1 MSPATAPTTKDVVK
15 RIGDTTDAA
24 LAYVREPDP
33 ALSRLSRGQRE
44 QLIADLPPITAG
56 ALLGPDALARHLVAS
71 AASGRYRD
79 LFALWDLFRTDP
91 DACRPVLAD
100 RPQALAKAQEAMRT
114 AVRLGLSGR
123 AERVSED
130 VARAEGLIWQWLREI
145 LAEVAPAV
153 GARPAVASALL
164 LREPDADLPLPDEP
178 DERWL
183 AEAAAAAAEG
193 PLAPPIEDRLAAG
206 VDRLP
211 ATIATLQLAH
221 ARYPDKVTALL
232 SRVDLDSPD
241 VGAMLAW
248 ARDHGFGDALVG
260 RIREGLDAAAE
271 RDRAEAL
278 ALWRAWRKR
287 GVDLDLPASAREPS
301 LEDLDITRPET
312 ADFIALLAREGTDLR
327 PQEALDALAGQNRQR
342 AEKAYEAFVCADLDV
357 ALPKPL
363 EGNPIVKEGTRCP
376 HCLAWTWVRPG
387 HERRCPRR
395 ARAEAEGTTAGD
407 AVEAQATA
415 EAPAQASP
423 SAADAWVAAAAEQDE
438 RAEEVSSAATPTE
451 APSGHD
457 EQPPAQDTTAEQPPA
472 EDTAAEQPPA
482 EDTAAEDTAAEDTA
496 AEQPPGE
503 DTATNEPTPDARP
516 EG

>member
-15 RIGDTTDAA
+15 RIGDTTDKA

-33 ALSRLSRGQRE
+33 ALTRLSRGQRE

-79 LFALWDLFRTDP
+79 LFALWELFRTDP

-114 AVRLGLSGR
+114 AVRLGLSGH
-123 AERVSED
+123 AERVAED
-130 VARAEGLIWQWLREI
+130 ITRAEGLIWQWLREI
-145 LAEVAPAV
+145 LDEVAPAV

-164 LREPDADLPLPDEP
+164 QREPDADIPLPDEP

-193 PLAPPIEDRLAAG
+193 PLAPPIEERLAAG

-221 ARYPDKVTALL
+221 ARYPEKVAVLL
-232 SRVDLDSPD
+232 GRVDLDSPD

-248 ARDHGFGDALVG
+248 ARDHGFADALTG
-260 RIREGLDAAAE
+260 RIREGLEAAAE

-301 LEDLDITRPET
+301 LEGLDLTRPET
-312 ADFIALLAREGTDLR
+312 ADLIALLAREGTDLR
-327 PQEALDALAGQNRQR
+327 PQEALDALAEENRQR

-357 ALPKPL
+357 TLPKPL

-387 HERRCPRR
+387 HEGRCPRR
-395 ARAEAEGTTAGD
+395 ARAEAEASAAGD
-407 AVEAQATA
+407 RDAAPASAEEPAQ
-415 EAPAQASP
+415 AQASP
-423 SAADAWVAAAAEQDE
+423 SAADAWVAAAAAQDE
-438 RAEEVSSAATPTE
+438 RAAA
-451 APSGHD
+451 APSTEED
-457 EQPPAQDTTAEQPPA
+457 RPDPAPSTEEDRPDPA
-472 EDTAAEQPPA
+472 P
-482 EDTAAEDTAAEDTA
+482 
-496 AEQPPGE
+496 
-503 DTATNEPTPDARP
+503 PTPDDRPDPAPPTPDDRP